1 MVWWSWLELMES
13 INSCLKEEVPM
24 KKLETI
30 KSPAR
35 ADNCIALWG
44 GEEGLEKVVPPYV
57 GGSCP
62 NPRPIIG

>member
-44 GEEGLEKVVPPYV
+44 GKKD
-57 GGSCP
+57 
-62 NPRPIIG
+62 